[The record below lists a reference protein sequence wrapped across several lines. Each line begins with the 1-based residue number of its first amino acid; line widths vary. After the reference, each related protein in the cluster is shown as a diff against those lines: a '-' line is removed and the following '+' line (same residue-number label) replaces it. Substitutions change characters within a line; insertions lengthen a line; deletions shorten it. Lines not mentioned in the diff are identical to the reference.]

1 MEPKIKTSGSGIAS
15 QRTSPNSLR
24 PFEPDTVNC
33 ELRTRGHAIKVRP
46 QQVAV
51 LLQPIER

>member
-1 MEPKIKTSGSGIAS
+1 MEPNVKTYGSGIAS

-33 ELRTRGHAIKVRP
+33 ELRKRGHAIKVRL

-51 LLQPIER
+51 LLHPIER